1 MGKTKMKLRISNNI
15 HVLRAEKKIT
25 QEQLANAIEVTRA
38 TINAIEKE
46 HYNPS
51 LELAFRVAKFF
62 KKDVTEIFKVEGRY
76 EKN

>member
-15 HVLRAEKKIT
+15 HILRAEEKIT

-51 LELAFRVAKFF
+51 LELAFRVARFF
-62 KKDVTEIFKVEGRY
+62 KKDVTEVFKVEGSY